1 MKPILLLPAIG
12 KRPVM
17 RKKFLFLFFVL
28 FFSCTQVF
36 TQGNKSFIQDSA
48 WSCHFQL
55 TVIGQAHS
63 GFKAPAPLPK
73 SNSLSNSVESG
84 ATSITSTLFLGRKL
98 WNGAAIYLNPEISGG
113 AGLSYSLGVAGA
125 LNGETYRIGDPA
137 PVASIAR
144 AYFQQYIPLG
154 NPGYEIDDDKK
165 NQVLNRKVPANRIT
179 LTLGKF
185 SMSDFFDNNAYSH
198 DPRTQFINWSLMSN
212 GAWDYPANT
221 KGYTA
226 GFVGELVLHAWKARI
241 STVAVPAI
249 ANHSAMEY
257 VFGKAHSETA
267 EFEKSVSINKR
278 PGAIRLLFS
287 YTASRAPSYK
297 EGLEAIQEKDTFL
310 LSVIS
315 GNAEGKTY
323 GGNKTGNCLSADQ
336 EITDNLG
343 MFVRVGWNDGKHA
356 SWAFTEIDQTASL
369 GISLKGSK
377 WKRQNDV
384 LGIAAVINGISAD
397 HQAFLK
403 AGGYGFIIGDGYLNY
418 GHEKII
424 EFSYNAQ
431 LFNSFWLSLDYQFVD
446 NPGYNKDRSGPVHV
460 FGVRSHIEF

>member
-1 MKPILLLPAIG
+1 MPKS
-12 KRPVM
+12 
-17 RKKFLFLFFVL
+17 FLFVSLLF
-28 FFSCTQVF
+28 FFSCMDSF
-36 TQGNKSFIQDSA
+36 AQGNKSFIQDSA

-55 TVIGQAHS
+55 TVIGQAHA
-63 GFKAPAPLPK
+63 GFHAPAPLPN
-73 SNSLSNSVESG
+73 SNSLANSVESG

-98 WNGAAIYLNPEISGG
+98 WKGAAIYLNPEISGG

-144 AYFQQYIPLG
+144 AYIQQYIPLG
-154 NPGYEIDDDKK
+154 NTDYATDDDKM
-165 NQVLNRKVPANRIT
+165 NQVRNKKVPTNRIT

-185 SMSDFFDNNAYSH
+185 SMSDFFDNNTYSH

-221 KGYTA
+221 KGYTV
-226 GFVGELVLHAWKARI
+226 GFVGELVQQTWKLRV
-241 STVAVPAI
+241 STVAVPVI

-257 VFGKAHSETA
+257 VLGKAHSESA
-267 EFEKSVSINKR
+267 EFEKSMTVNKR
-278 PGAIRLLFS
+278 PGVVRLLFS
-287 YTASRAPSYK
+287 YTGSRAPSYQQ
-297 EGLEAIQEKDTFL
+297 GLDAIQIKDTFL
-310 LSVIS
+310 LNVIS

-323 GGNKTGNCLSADQ
+323 GGNKTGICLSADQ
-336 EITDNLG
+336 EISDNLG
-343 MFVRVGWNDGKHA
+343 IFARAGWNDGKHV
-356 SWAFTEIDQTASL
+356 SWAFTEIDQTISV
-369 GISLKGSK
+369 GISLKGAQ
-377 WKRQNDV
+377 WKRSNDV
-384 LGIAAVINGISAD
+384 LGLAAVVNGISAD

-431 LFNSFWLSLDYQFVD
+431 LFNSFWLTLDYQLVT
-446 NPGYNKDRSGPVHV
+446 NPGYNKNRSGPVHV
-460 FGVRSHIEF
+460 FGVRSHIAF